1 MGEKAYSPQA
11 CVIWHQRLIK
21 YYWVW
26 LCSLFV
32 TMVIWFYHS
41 LAVLILLN
49 WVYIVS
55 YQVTKSI
62 YWKDFYLLLG
72 EAKQSWFIFHYSGD
86 SFLVNLFLIS
96 PIIWSIS
103 KIKSDLPSCKLHMRK
118 HSQTGGISSQVLSLG
133 EGMGSVGLFMS
144 SVPLRA
150 DMWAVSTKNIVQ
162 LFGENYRVHSSH
174 PQKGW
179 ELSVLVKWA
188 SLAIQTP
195 TLSLLLYIDYH
206 STCYLWITNFH
217 TINIWELWGHGSHHI
232 LCGIYS
238 PKMASN
244 ELCFPIFMTSYRPLH
259 IEAGLIDLIF
269 Q

>member
-1 MGEKAYSPQA
+1 
-11 CVIWHQRLIK
+11 
-21 YYWVW
+21 
-26 LCSLFV
+26 
-32 TMVIWFYHS
+32 
-41 LAVLILLN
+41 
-49 WVYIVS
+49 
-55 YQVTKSI
+55 
-62 YWKDFYLLLG
+62 
-72 EAKQSWFIFHYSGD
+72 
-86 SFLVNLFLIS
+86 
-96 PIIWSIS
+96 
-103 KIKSDLPSCKLHMRK
+103 
-118 HSQTGGISSQVLSLG
+118 
-133 EGMGSVGLFMS
+133 MGSVGLFMY

-150 DMWAVSTKNIVQ
+150 DMWAVSKKNIVQ

-188 SLAIQTP
+188 SLAIQTT

-232 LCGIYS
+232 LCGIHS

-269 Q
+269 QYNTVEVKSVCTSESLSDCVTGHIFLKKIYIYTWRYYIESIYEEETHWVCVEIEN